1 METPILD
8 KMKAFLDHAIE
19 AMNENDKEVHLKEKE
34 ALVEMENTELK
45 KVEKEQVYGLLHA
58 FYVNVVKQAMFDL
71 FMSQKTTDELSAEF
85 YSIDFKAAKAKYDEV
100 IKALAAKQE
109 DIEKQSAELA
119 EVQQEL
125 NSIGAIFNK
134 VRELKSE

>member
-45 KVEKEQVYGLLHA
+45 KVEKEQLYGLLHA
-58 FYVNVVKQAMFDL
+58 FYTNVTKRAMFDL

-100 IKALAAKQE
+100 IKALVAKQE